1 MNILYLITKSEAGGA
16 QTHVYQLCD
25 FFRTKHDIT
34 VMAAPGGWL
43 EKKCE
48 ELGIPFI
55 ANPYF
60 SNSLNPLDVLKAYR
74 FVKSTVKTLN
84 PDIVHCHSSVA
95 GFIGRLAIRG
105 KIPTVFTAH
114 GWGFNIG
121 VPLWQKWVAI
131 LAERMVSRH
140 TSAIICVS
148 TFVKELALRYR
159 IAPKEILH
167 VVHNGVKVRD
177 VQNAK
182 SSHKKV
188 ELLFVGRLVAPKRPL
203 LLLQAISLLSSHVRD
218 QIHVRIIGEGPE
230 KNALQAYIKAH
241 QLDSTVDLLG
251 GLPREEIFDMFDT
264 SDALVFLSD
273 WEGFPM
279 TILEAMSAGLPI
291 IASRVGGVGEM
302 VDTSNGMLI
311 ENNRKESVSEAIA
324 RLVDDPSLR
333 VRMGTASHKKIQQD
347 FSLERMCQKMDAVYQ
362 DCIR

>member
-1 MNILYLITKSEAGGA
+1 
-16 QTHVYQLCD
+16 
-25 FFRTKHDIT
+25 
-34 VMAAPGGWL
+34 
-43 EKKCE
+43 
-48 ELGIPFI
+48 
-55 ANPYF
+55 
-60 SNSLNPLDVLKAYR
+60 
-74 FVKSTVKTLN
+74 
-84 PDIVHCHSSVA
+84 
-95 GFIGRLAIRG
+95 
-105 KIPTVFTAH
+105 
-114 GWGFNIG
+114 
-121 VPLWQKWVAI
+121 
-131 LAERMVSRH
+131 
-140 TSAIICVS
+140 
-148 TFVKELALRYR
+148 
-159 IAPKEILH
+159 LH